1 MDDNLYLTTYEA
13 ALAVVATAMKKAR
26 LRIDVLVINS
36 LMGGMLFT
44 TGGMLYDLIR
54 AGFSGINET
63 NPGVISLLQ
72 GICYPIGLFYV
83 VILGV
88 DLFNSNILFF
98 STALCRGAVSFLDL
112 FISWFVSW
120 WFNLVGNIFVC
131 YIFCYYS
138 DVVRT
143 QLMVVGSVEV
153 AVQKAESTFVETLL
167 KATAGNFYVCLAIFL
182 QLMAK
187 PLHVKFLMMLLPV
200 FTFVAMGFTHLV
212 ADMFLVTM
220 GLING
225 APISVGKAA
234 WKVFLPGAIG
244 NIIGG
249 SFFGVV
255 ITWYLHIYVVERDRA
270 ALNLPQY
277 ELRDEQPELN
287 QDSRVVRKKSPRMED
302 EVVHTNKF
310 DDSEESE
317 EIQAPEDFYPTPVYD
332 ETSIQLYRLTHRKTR
347 DSISSLRSTRRSPK
361 NVFPVYGMGVPLKR
375 ERTIAG
381 EVSTPAEPM
390 DEKLEEEAEYIGTR
404 LRKAIS
410 NRSKVLDLE
419 ANKSPSNHGS
429 RQPTPRSSF
438 SRRSS
443 NVGISKSSEG
453 PDPTDSNI
461 DLADIRE

>member
-1 MDDNLYLTTYEA
+1 
-13 ALAVVATAMKKAR
+13 
-26 LRIDVLVINS
+26 
-36 LMGGMLFT
+36 
-44 TGGMLYDLIR
+44 
-54 AGFSGINET
+54 
-63 NPGVISLLQ
+63 
-72 GICYPIGLFYV
+72 
-83 VILGV
+83 
-88 DLFNSNILFF
+88 
-98 STALCRGAVSFLDL
+98 
-112 FISWFVSW
+112 
-120 WFNLVGNIFVC
+120 
-131 YIFCYYS
+131 
-138 DVVRT
+138 
-143 QLMVVGSVEV
+143 MVVGSVEV

-361 NVFPVYGMGVPLKR
+361 NVFPVYGMGAPLKR

-443 NVGISKSSEG
+443 NVGIIKSSEG